1 MKRRRRG
8 NLISVLGLLGELP
21 STGYI
26 YTEGIG
32 ETLRTKG
39 RIDHVQRRV
48 ENLSIKGATREANR
62 GTRNQAQGTI
72 GEVCDMREC
81 AIGLKESTRER
92 GIRRVRDD
100 DGEDS
105 AMGRNYVRTA

>member
-1 MKRRRRG
+1 M
-8 NLISVLGLLGELP
+8 
-21 STGYI
+21 
-26 YTEGIG
+26 
-32 ETLRTKG
+32 
-39 RIDHVQRRV
+39 QRRV
-48 ENLSIKGATREANR
+48 ENTSIKGATREANR

-72 GEVCDMREC
+72 GEVRDVREC
-81 AIGLKESTRER
+81 AIGSKESTREQ